1 VDGQLLRDQDLKV
14 SGMKIL
20 IIQESDWIQRGPHQ
34 QHQLAD
40 RLSLRGHQVRVIDY
54 EILWQEEKKHGLY
67 AHRQVFHDVWKI
79 DPDAKVTVIRPGIL
93 KIPALSYVSL
103 IVTHYAEIQR
113 QLKEFK
119 PDIMIGFG
127 ILNNYL
133 ALKLGQRNHVPFVYY
148 WIDVL
153 HRLIPLRVARWPGK
167 LIERSVLRGADRVL
181 TINDKLKEYVLAEG
195 AAPDTE
201 VICAGIDVDKFKPL
215 KADQVTAIRREYGI
229 KDTDRVLFFMGWLY
243 HFSGVKEIAIE
254 LAKLGASGLKLV
266 VVGEG
271 DALEDLKA
279 IRGKYRMQESL
290 ILTGQKPYSE
300 IPGLIA
306 ASDICVLPAY
316 PWEKIMQDIV
326 PIKLY
331 EYMAMRK
338 PVICTRL
345 PGVVREFG
353 EDNGIVYVDRPE
365 DTIAK
370 ANQLIKDGI
379 ITQLGERSRQ
389 FVQQYDWEPLTDRFV
404 SILEE
409 EIQKK
414 KNGHPS

>member
-1 VDGQLLRDQDLKV
+1 
-14 SGMKIL
+14 MKIL
-20 IIQESDWIQRGPHQ
+20 IVQESDWIQRGPHQ

-54 EILWQEEKKHGLY
+54 EILWQDEKKHGLY
-67 AHRQVFHDVWKI
+67 ARRRVFQDVWKI
-79 DPDAKVTVIRPGIL
+79 DPDAKVTVIRPGML
-93 KIPALSYVSL
+93 KIPVLSYVSL
-103 IVTHYAEIQR
+103 IFTHYAEIQR

-133 ALKLGQRNHVPFVYY
+133 ALKLGHRNNLPFIYY

-153 HRLIPLRVARWPGK
+153 HRLIPLKAAQWMGK
-167 LIERSVLRGADRVL
+167 LVERSILRGADRVL
-181 TINDKLKEYVLAEG
+181 TINDKLKEYVVAEG

-201 VICAGIDVDKFKPL
+201 VICAGIDVNKFKPL
-215 KADQVTAIRREYGI
+215 KAEQVKAIRHEYGI
-229 KDTDRVLFFMGWLY
+229 KETDRVLFFMGWIY

-254 LAKLGASGLKLV
+254 MANSGAAGLKLL

-279 IRGKYRMQESL
+279 IREKYRMQDSL
-290 ILTGQKPYSE
+290 ILTGQKPYTE

-316 PWEKIMQDIV
+316 PREKIMQDIV

-331 EYMAMRK
+331 EYMAMEK

-345 PGVVREFG
+345 PGIYREFG
-353 EDNGIVYVDRPE
+353 EGNGIVYVDKPE
-365 DTIAK
+365 ETISK
-370 ANQLIKDGI
+370 ASQLIKDDI

-409 EIQKK
+409 EILKK